1 MLNRRFLS
9 PPPTGGLPA
18 GYTQLDYVDGCGTT
32 DYYPIASTSME
43 LVFQGGQSTLGNSAG
58 PNAGTDTFHPLDW
71 DGTCEWWVFDGG
83 YRSYALTTSGSY
95 LNASDYAQSQ
105 FGAIGSVKR
114 TFRTWGLGASLDT
127 TLSWSSS
134 EVLIIGAG
142 RVYNSSSSKVEFT
155 PRSISG
161 LRVYSCTVWEGDAC
175 VRHYIPCLSSDG
187 AYGMYDVVGGKF
199 VIFRKANPLTLTTRY
214 EELPALGG
222 GAIITSYAK
231 LTSKT
236 PVTSDLTITAT
247 DYDDYHNPF
256 TVTFTITSG
265 ATESS
270 RVPWDA
276 SSDWNPIY
284 SISKEYDDFY
294 YYMTPLRWHDELL

>member
-1 MLNRRFLS
+1 
-9 PPPTGGLPA
+9 
-18 GYTQLDYVDGCGTT
+18 
-32 DYYPIASTSME
+32 ME
-43 LVFQGGQSTLGNSAG
+43 LVFQGGQSALGNSAG
-58 PNAGTDTFHPLDW
+58 PNAGTSSSWPLDW

-83 YRSYALTTSGSY
+83 YESYALTTGGSY

-142 RVYNSSSSKVEFT
+142 RTYNSSPSKIEFT

-161 LRVYSCTVWEGDAC
+161 LRVYSCTIWEGGDC
-175 VRHYIPCLSSDG
+175 VRHYIPCLSPDG
-187 AYGMYDVVGGKF
+187 VYGMYDMVGGRF
-199 VIFRKANPLTLTTRY
+199 MVFRKANPFTLTMSY
-214 EELPALGG
+214 EESMLPPALGG
-222 GAIITSYAK
+222 GTIINSYAK

-236 PVTSDLTITAT
+236 PVTSNLTITAT
-247 DYDDYHNPF
+247 DYDDYNNPIN
-256 TVTFTITSG
+256 VTFTIASG

-270 RVPWDA
+270 KMRWDT
-276 SSDWNPIY
+276 SSDWNPTY
-284 SISKEYDDFY
+284 SINKGFDDFY
-294 YYMTPLRWHDELL
+294 YYMAPLRWHYGSLKSL